1 MSTVLSSRLGPIKPS
16 ITLRLA
22 AKAHLLKK
30 QGQAII
36 NLGVGEPDFDTPQ
49 HIKAAAI
56 AAIEQGY
63 TKYTA
68 TEGLLELRTAI
79 CQKLMRENQLHYN
92 PDQILVSCGA
102 KQSFF
107 NAIQALTNPGDEV
120 IIPAPYW
127 VSYPDIV
134 RLAGGIPVILDT
146 HFDQNFKITPVQLE
160 QAIRP
165 QTKIFLINSP
175 SNPTGIAYTATELQ
189 ALGSVLLKY
198 PHVLVISDDIY
209 EHSLW
214 PAEPFSNLLNA
225 CPELYER
232 ALLLNGVSKAYAMTG
247 WRIGFAAGPKLIIDG
262 MNTIQSQST
271 SNACSVSQ
279 MAAIAALT
287 GDQSCIQIM
296 NKAFKERHDYL
307 IQALNTIPGIECHAG
322 DGTFYVF
329 AKVEGLIKRL
339 GLEND
344 ETLCD
349 FLLEKTQI
357 VVVPGSAFGTAGFV
371 RLSFATSLQ
380 NLEEMIRRLKTL

>member
-1 MSTVLSSRLGPIKPS
+1 MSTVLSHRLGPIKLS

-36 NLGVGEPDFDTPQ
+36 NLGVGEPDFDTPL

-68 TEGLLELRTAI
+68 TEGLLELRAAI
-79 CQKLMRENQLHYN
+79 CQKFMRENQLHYN

-107 NAIQALTNPGDEV
+107 NAIQALINPGDEV

-134 RLAGGIPVILDT
+134 RLAEGAPVFIET
-146 HFDQNFKITPVQLE
+146 HFDQHFKITPAQLE
-160 QAIRP
+160 QAITPR
-165 QTKIFLINSP
+165 TKVFLINSP
-175 SNPTGIAYTATELQ
+175 SNPTGVAYTHRELQ
-189 ALGSVLLKY
+189 ALGSVMLKY
-198 PHVLVISDDIY
+198 PHIWVITDDIY

-214 PAEPFSNLLNA
+214 RAESFSNILNA

-232 ALLLNGVSKAYAMTG
+232 TLVLNGVSKAYAMTG
-247 WRIGFAAGPKLIIDG
+247 WRIGFTAGPKTIIDG

-279 MAAIAALT
+279 MATIAALT
-287 GDQSCIQIM
+287 GDQSCIQLM

-307 IQALNTIPGIECHAG
+307 IQALNNIPGIECHAG

-329 AKVEGLIKRL
+329 AKVEGLIKHL
-339 GLEND
+339 GLKND
-344 ETLCD
+344 EALCD
-349 FLLEKTQI
+349 FLLEQTQI
-357 VVVPGSAFGTAGFV
+357 VVVPGSAFGTEGYV

-380 NLEEMIRRLKTL
+380 NLEEMICRLKRI